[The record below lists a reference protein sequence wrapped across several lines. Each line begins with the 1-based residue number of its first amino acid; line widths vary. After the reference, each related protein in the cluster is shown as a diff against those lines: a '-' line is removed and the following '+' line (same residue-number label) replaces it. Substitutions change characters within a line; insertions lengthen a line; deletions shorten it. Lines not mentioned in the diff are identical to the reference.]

1 MYFTQVHEDASYE
14 WHIQTTYQATH
25 HHRTS
30 KHYDYGSLD
39 QDHHNIS
46 TRQYIWSSSKGE
58 LETKEIDKQWHDEYA
73 YIRETTPFQQVLSA
87 PQLTRT
93 YNARV
98 TEIRAQETE
107 SLRVAQVANR
117 EAWTPFSHNT
127 PAAETGYEWDPEAY
141 PTQPI
146 QLQHDLQ

>member
-1 MYFTQVHEDASYE
+1 MQN
-14 WHIQTTYQATH
+14 QQM
-25 HHRTS
+25 
-30 KHYDYGSLD
+30 
-39 QDHHNIS
+39 
-46 TRQYIWSSSKGE
+46 SS
-58 LETKEIDKQWHDEYA
+58 
-73 YIRETTPFQQVLSA
+73 P
-87 PQLTRT
+87 PQRTRT

-98 TEIRAQETE
+98 TEIRAQATET
-107 SLRVAQVANR
+107 LQYAPVANR